1 MTIVTKRI
9 IAAIWLMVAVVTGG
23 MATAQS
29 TVWVQIEAQPT
40 LAEAEARARAY
51 AAAFPNI
58 AGFRMRSGWYAIA
71 LGPYAPDDA
80 DRELA
85 ALKRERL
92 VPVDSFIAF
101 PQQFRQQFWPVGADT
116 LNAPPVA
123 PSTAADPAPEV
134 TAEAGSEAEPRPE
147 AMVEATPAPEP
158 ALPDE
163 TPAQARRSEA
173 QLDRD
178 GRALLQ
184 EALKW
189 EGFYQGAIDA
199 AFGPG
204 TRRSMAEYQAARG
217 YEPTGVLTTAQRRE
231 LVEGYRAEFSALGL
245 AQLADDRAGIEVI
258 APLGLVQ
265 FDHVE
270 PPFVHYTPSDDRGV
284 RLLLISQSGDQRT
297 LYGLYDILQ
306 TLTIVPPE
314 GERSRSE
321 RSFVLRGEN
330 AEIQSYTYARLDG
343 GAVKGFTLVWKPE
356 DARIMNA
363 VVEQMRESFTP
374 TAAILP
380 DTAGTGAEE
389 QRVDLMAGLEIRTP
403 ELSRSGFYI
412 DERGAVLTTTE
423 VLGRCGK
430 VTIDDAYEAD
440 IAARNDTLGLALLQP
455 RQPLSPLGHARFAAA
470 TPRLKSEVAVA
481 GYSYE
486 DTLSLPTVTFG
497 TLADLR
503 GLNGEEGMQR
513 LELSALPGDAGGPV
527 IDQSGAV
534 MGMLLARPADGS
546 RQLPENVQFAASVPA
561 IAAFLSAAGLSPA
574 ASESGSALA
583 PEDIT
588 TLAEDMTV
596 LVSCWE

>member
-9 IAAIWLMVAVVTGG
+9 FAAILMVFSLVVAGG
-23 MATAQS
+23 GTAQAQG

-51 AAAFPNI
+51 AAAFPNT

-71 LGPYAPDDA
+71 LGPYTPDDA

-85 ALKRERL
+85 ALRRERL
-92 VPVDSFIAF
+92 IPADSFIAF

-116 LNAPPVA
+116 LNAPAVEPSAA
-123 PSTAADPAPEV
+123 PSTGAEAAPE
-134 TAEAGSEAEPRPE
+134 AGTEPE
-147 AMVEATPAPEP
+147 AVVEATPEP

-173 QLDRD
+173 QLSREE
-178 GRALLQ
+178 RAELQ

-199 AFGPG
+199 SFGRG
-204 TRRSMAEYQAARG
+204 TRGSMADYQASRG
-217 YEPTGVLTTAQRRE
+217 YEPTGILTTSQRRE
-231 LVEGYRAEFSALGL
+231 LVEGYRAQFAALGL
-245 AQLADDRAGIEVI
+245 AQLTDSRAGIDVI
-258 APLGLVQ
+258 APLGLVE

-270 PPFVHYTPSDDRGV
+270 PPFIHYTPSNDRGV

-306 TLTIVPPE
+306 TLTIVPEE

-321 RSFVLRGEN
+321 RSFTLTGQN
-330 AEIQSYTYARLDG
+330 AELHSYTYARLDG

-356 DARIMNA
+356 DAKIMNA
-363 VVEQMRESFTP
+363 VVTQMRESFTP

-380 DTAGTGAEE
+380 DTAGSASEE
-389 QRVDLMAGLEIRTP
+389 QRVDLLAGLEIRTP
-403 ELSRSGFYI
+403 EVSRSGFYI
-412 DERGAVLTTTE
+412 DASGAVLTTTE
-423 VLGRCGK
+423 VLGQCGR
-430 VTIDDAYEAD
+430 VTIDETYEAE
-440 IAARNDTLGLALLQP
+440 IAARNDTLGLALLKP
-455 RQPLSPLGHARFAAA
+455 REPLAPLGHARFAAA
-470 TPRLKSEVAVA
+470 TPRLQSEVAVA

-503 GLNGEEGMQR
+503 GLNGENGMQR
-513 LELSALPGDAGGPV
+513 LEVSALPGDAGGPV

-534 MGMLLARPADGS
+534 LGMLLSRAEDGG
-546 RQLPENVQFAASVPA
+546 RQLPENVQFAASVPT
-561 IAAFLSAAGLSPA
+561 IAEFLSAAGLAPA
-574 ASESGSALA
+574 ASESATALA

-588 TLAEDMTV
+588 TLAEGMTV